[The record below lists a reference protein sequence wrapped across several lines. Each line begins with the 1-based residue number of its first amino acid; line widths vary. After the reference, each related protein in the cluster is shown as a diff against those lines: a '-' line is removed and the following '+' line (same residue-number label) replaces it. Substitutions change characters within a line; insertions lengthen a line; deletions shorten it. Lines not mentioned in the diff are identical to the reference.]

1 VRRSSSIVVLVA
13 GLAAALAPGSSAQTP
28 GPCPDGSPTLV
39 LTVNGRA
46 EPVYTTHDLLVR
58 AKLSGG
64 AYFSVV
70 SFDVT
75 GVRRLPHPDGDEG
88 SQSEIH
94 AIADSPGTLTATATL
109 TDDSSEETC
118 TVSGSRSF
126 EIRQATAPLV
136 SKLRRPA
143 PFKQRPGWTWD
154 QPFRFK
160 VAPGPTGARTP
171 ITVEARAIR
180 KARVPGPG
188 VPAARRTFAMRP
200 SDATDAPEPEPRR
213 GCSEIELICPRTVNT
228 WPTGAEVD
236 VRASG
241 GRVVP
246 TTIRVFVNLP
256 RGYPRG
262 LRLIKTPI
270 GVDVKVRQ
278 DGAVIARLR
287 IAGRCDPRGQFS
299 LCRYR
304 KLTTAR

>member
-1 VRRSSSIVVLVA
+1 VRLPSSTIVLA
-13 GLAAALAPGSSAQTP
+13 AALAAALAPVSSAQTS
-28 GPCPDGSPTLV
+28 GPCPEGSPTLI
-39 LTVNGRA
+39 LTVNGKT

-58 AKLSGG
+58 AKLSGR
-64 AYFSVV
+64 ADFTVL

-88 SQSEIH
+88 SPSEIF

-109 TDDSSEETC
+109 TNDSAESSC
-118 TVSGSRSF
+118 TVSGGASF
-126 EIRQATAPLV
+126 EIRAATRPLV

-171 ITVEARAIR
+171 ITIAARAIR
-180 KARVPGPG
+180 RARLPGPG
-188 VPAARRTFAMRP
+188 VAAERVTFAMRP

-213 GCSEIELICPRTVNT
+213 GCSTIELICPRTVHT

-236 VRASG
+236 VIASG

-246 TTIRVFVNLP
+246 AVIRVDVTLP

-262 LRLIKTPI
+262 LRLINTPI
-270 GVDVKVRQ
+270 GVDVKVLQ

-299 LCRYR
+299 RCRYR
-304 KLTTAR
+304 KLTTAL